1 MLGELYKYHW
11 WVWFKEIEKSRA
23 ISYPEVMN
31 LEFLYLISSSR
42 ICSWCLLSYKCI
54 SCTGLRNTFPTSHQT
69 LAVGAAI
76 YSGFGDPC
84 FLLCCPACHFL
95 LNNVSDLPTSERAT
109 KAVAQREHVFPCW
122 DTLQSSCG
130 CCCSAS

>member
-1 MLGELYKYHW
+1 MLGELYKYQW

-31 LEFLYLISSSR
+31 LEFLYLIR
-42 ICSWCLLSYKCI
+42 VPPIFALGVCCLTNVCPAQAYP
-54 SCTGLRNTFPTSHQT
+54 TFQLLTQT

-95 LNNVSDLPTSERAT
+95 LNNVSDLPTSKRAT
-109 KAVAQREHVFPCW
+109 KAVAQREQVFPCW